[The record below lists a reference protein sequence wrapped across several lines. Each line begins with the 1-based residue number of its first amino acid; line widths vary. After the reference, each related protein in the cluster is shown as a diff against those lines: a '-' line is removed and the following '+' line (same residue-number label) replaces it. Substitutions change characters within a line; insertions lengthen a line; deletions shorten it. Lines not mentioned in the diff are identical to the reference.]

1 MGFSNILEAPYDFL
15 FLLHRD
21 DCILRMRLLVD
32 RTSAADIW
40 SYSLGSVLCGF
51 RSFWRPHCAIGSLGR
66 LRIQTPS
73 SREESISRLSGGLAS
88 VGKRI
93 AYRWQELI
101 MMIFGV
107 YLLDF
112 LLGCLLILLGF
123 GNYLVFL
130 VDASLLAECM
140 IGLSVCL
147 SILFF
152 GTQE

>member
-1 MGFSNILEAPYDFL
+1 MGTEN
-15 FLLHRD
+15 
-21 DCILRMRLLVD
+21 
-32 RTSAADIW
+32 
-40 SYSLGSVLCGF
+40 
-51 RSFWRPHCAIGSLGR
+51 
-66 LRIQTPS
+66 Q
-73 SREESISRLSGGLAS
+73 EESQGLMGGLAS